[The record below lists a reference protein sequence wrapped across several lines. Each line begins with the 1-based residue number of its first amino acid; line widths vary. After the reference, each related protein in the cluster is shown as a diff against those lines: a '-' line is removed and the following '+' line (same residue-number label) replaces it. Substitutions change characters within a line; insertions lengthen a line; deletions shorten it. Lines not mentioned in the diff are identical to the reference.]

1 MIDIEVKNL
10 TTCFRTV
17 KGDVTAVDDVSF
29 SLKKGET
36 LCIVGESGCGKSV
49 SALSIMGLL
58 SPSGYV
64 KSGSA
69 IFQDNNLLS
78 MSSNQLEKLRGNRI
92 SMIFQDPGSSLNPV
106 MRIGDQVSEIFRIH
120 LNMSKSQS
128 LEKALEMLKQ
138 VEISDPES
146 RMLAYPHELSGG
158 MAQRVMIAMALA
170 CKPDILIA
178 DEPTTALDVT
188 IQSQILNLM
197 IQMQSITKT
206 AILLITHDLGVV
218 AEIADYVLVMYC
230 GQVVEYGNV
239 KTVFKNPVHPY
250 TKALMKSIP
259 VIGEKAKKLDAIP
272 GRVPSLD
279 FLPLGCRFEKR
290 CTEKNVHITS
300 DCEKRIPPIFDLNNN
315 IQIFVFLLIYM
326 VVRKKSHKLTK
337 RKTSRKLTT
346 RKFSKKQTKTS
357 QKPKLSFFWTELSFA
372 GVQSSVSH

>member
-1 MIDIEVKNL
+1 MSTHPIQLEVKNL
-10 TTCFRTV
+10 TTCFRTST
-17 KGDVTAVDDVSF
+17 GNVTAVDDISF

-58 SPSGYV
+58 PPAGYV

-69 IFQDNNLLS
+69 NFQNNNLLS
-78 MSSNQLEKLRGNRI
+78 MSSNQLERLRGDRI

-128 LEKALEMLKQ
+128 KEKALEMLKQ
-138 VEISDPES
+138 VEIPDPES
-146 RMLAYPHELSGG
+146 RMLTYPHELSGG

-239 KTVFKNPVHPY
+239 KTVFNNPVHPY

-279 FLPLGCRFEKR
+279 LLPLGCRFEKR
-290 CTEKNVHITS
+290 CIEKNVHIIS

-315 IQIFVFLLIYM
+315 HGSRCWL
-326 VVRKKSHKLTK
+326 K
-337 RKTSRKLTT
+337 REHNEKIS
-346 RKFSKKQTKTS
+346 
-357 QKPKLSFFWTELSFA
+357 
-372 GVQSSVSH
+372 

>member
-1 MIDIEVKNL
+1 MSTHPIQLEVKNL
-10 TTCFRTV
+10 TTCFRTST
-17 KGDVTAVDDVSF
+17 GNVTAVDDISF

-58 SPSGYV
+58 PPSGYV

-69 IFQDNNLLS
+69 NFQNNNLLS
-78 MSSNQLEKLRGNRI
+78 MSSNQLERLRGDRI

-128 LEKALEMLKQ
+128 KEKALEMLKQ
-138 VEISDPES
+138 VEIPDPES
-146 RMLAYPHELSGG
+146 RMLTYPHELSGG

-218 AEIADYVLVMYC
+218 AEMADYVLVMYC

-239 KTVFKNPVHPY
+239 KTVFNDPVHPY

-279 FLPLGCRFEKR
+279 LLPSGCRFEKR
-290 CTEKNVHITS
+290 CAEKNVHIIS
-300 DCEKRIPPIFDLNNN
+300 DCEKRIPPIFNLNNN
-315 IQIFVFLLIYM
+315 HGSRCWL
-326 VVRKKSHKLTK
+326 K
-337 RKTSRKLTT
+337 REHNEKIS
-346 RKFSKKQTKTS
+346 
-357 QKPKLSFFWTELSFA
+357 
-372 GVQSSVSH
+372 

>member
-1 MIDIEVKNL
+1 MLNQFIQLEVNNL

-58 SPSGYV
+58 PPSGYV

-78 MSSNQLEKLRGNRI
+78 MSSNQLERLRGNRI

-106 MRIGDQVSEIFRIH
+106 MRIGDQVSEIFQIH
-120 LNMSKSQS
+120 LNISKKES
-128 LEKALEMLKQ
+128 LEKAFEMLKQ
-138 VEISDPES
+138 VEIPDPES

-158 MAQRVMIAMALA
+158 MAQRIMIAIALA
-170 CKPDILIA
+170 CHPDILIA

-197 IQMQSITKT
+197 TQMQSKTET
-206 AILLITHDLGVV
+206 AIMLITHDLGVV
-218 AEIADYVLVMYC
+218 AEMADNVLVMYC
-230 GQVVEYGNV
+230 GQVVEYGDV
-239 KTVFKNPVHPY
+239 KTVFSTPIHPY

-259 VIGEKAKKLDAIP
+259 IIGKKTRRLDVIP

-279 FLPLGCRFEKR
+279 MLPTGCRFEKR
-290 CTEKNVHITS
+290 CSEKNNQIELKCQS
-300 DCEKRIPPIFDLNNN
+300 KIPPIFDIN
-315 IQIFVFLLIYM
+315 QT
-326 VVRKKSHKLTK
+326 HG
-337 RKTSRKLTT
+337 SRCWLEKG
-346 RKFSKKQTKTS
+346 S
-357 QKPKLSFFWTELSFA
+357 E
-372 GVQSSVSH
+372 

>member
-1 MIDIEVKNL
+1 MLNQFIQLEVNNL

-58 SPSGYV
+58 PPSGYV

-78 MSSNQLEKLRGNRI
+78 MSSNQLERLRGNRI

-106 MRIGDQVSEIFRIH
+106 MRIGDQVAEIFQIH
-120 LNMSKSQS
+120 LNISKKES
-128 LEKALEMLKQ
+128 LEKAFEMLKQ
-138 VEISDPES
+138 VEIPDPES

-158 MAQRVMIAMALA
+158 MAQRIMIAIALA
-170 CKPDILIA
+170 CHPDILIA

-197 IQMQSITKT
+197 TQMQSKTET
-206 AILLITHDLGVV
+206 AIILITHDLGVV
-218 AEIADYVLVMYC
+218 AEMADNVLVMYC
-230 GQVVEYGNV
+230 GQVVEYGDV
-239 KTVFKNPVHPY
+239 KTVFSTPIHPY

-259 VIGEKAKKLDAIP
+259 IIGKKTRRLDVIP

-279 FLPLGCRFEKR
+279 MLPTGCRFEKR
-290 CTEKNVHITS
+290 CSEKNNHIELE
-300 DCEKRIPPIFDLNNN
+300 CQNKIPPIFDIN
-315 IQIFVFLLIYM
+315 QT
-326 VVRKKSHKLTK
+326 HG
-337 RKTSRKLTT
+337 SRCWLEKG
-346 RKFSKKQTKTS
+346 S
-357 QKPKLSFFWTELSFA
+357 E
-372 GVQSSVSH
+372 

>member
-1 MIDIEVKNL
+1 MSTHPIQLEVNNL
-10 TTCFRTV
+10 TTCFRTST
-17 KGDVTAVDDVSF
+17 GNVTAVDDVSF

-58 SPSGYV
+58 PPAGYV

-69 IFQDNNLLS
+69 NFQNNNLLS
-78 MSSNQLEKLRGNRI
+78 MSSNQLERLRGDRI

-128 LEKALEMLKQ
+128 KEKALEMLKQ
-138 VEISDPES
+138 VEIPDPES
-146 RMLAYPHELSGG
+146 RMLTYPHELSGG

-218 AEIADYVLVMYC
+218 AEMADYVLVMYC

-239 KTVFKNPVHPY
+239 KTVFNNPVHPY

-279 FLPLGCRFEKR
+279 LLPSGCRFEKR
-290 CTEKNVHITS
+290 CTEKMPTS
-300 DCEKRIPPIFDLNNN
+300 P
-315 IQIFVFLLIYM
+315 QI
-326 VVRKKSHKLTK
+326 VRKEYL
-337 RKTSRKLTT
+337 RFLI
-346 RKFSKKQTKTS
+346 
-357 QKPKLSFFWTELSFA
+357 
-372 GVQSSVSH
+372 

>member
-1 MIDIEVKNL
+1 MSTHLIQLEVNNL
-10 TTCFRTV
+10 TTCFRTST
-17 KGDVTAVDDVSF
+17 GNVTAVDDISF

-58 SPSGYV
+58 PPSGYV

-69 IFQDNNLLS
+69 NFQNNNLLS
-78 MSSNQLEKLRGNRI
+78 MSSNHLERLRGDRI

-128 LEKALEMLKQ
+128 KEKALEMLKQ
-138 VEISDPES
+138 VEIPDPES
-146 RMLAYPHELSGG
+146 RMLTYPHELSGG

-218 AEIADYVLVMYC
+218 AEMADYVLVMYC

-239 KTVFKNPVHPY
+239 KTVFNNPVHPY

-272 GRVPSLD
+272 GRGPSLD
-279 FLPLGCRFEKR
+279 LLPLGCRFEKR

-300 DCEKRIPPIFDLNNN
+300 DCQKRIPPIFNLNNN
-315 IQIFVFLLIYM
+315 HGSRCWL
-326 VVRKKSHKLTK
+326 K
-337 RKTSRKLTT
+337 REHNEKIS
-346 RKFSKKQTKTS
+346 
-357 QKPKLSFFWTELSFA
+357 
-372 GVQSSVSH
+372 

>member
-1 MIDIEVKNL
+1 MSTHPIQLEVKNL
-10 TTCFRTV
+10 TTCFRTST
-17 KGDVTAVDDVSF
+17 GNVTAVDDISF

-58 SPSGYV
+58 PPAGYV

-69 IFQDNNLLS
+69 NFQNNNLLS
-78 MSSNQLEKLRGNRI
+78 MPSNQLERLRGDRI

-128 LEKALEMLKQ
+128 KEKALEMLKQ
-138 VEISDPES
+138 VEIPDPES
-146 RMLAYPHELSGG
+146 RMLTYPHELSGG

-218 AEIADYVLVMYC
+218 AEMADYVLVMYC

-239 KTVFKNPVHPY
+239 KTVFNDPVHPY

-259 VIGEKAKKLDAIP
+259 VIGEKTKKLDAIP

-279 FLPLGCRFEKR
+279 LLPLGCRFEKR
-290 CTEKNVHITS
+290 CAEKNVHIIS
-300 DCEKRIPPIFDLNNN
+300 DCEKRIPPIFNLNNN
-315 IQIFVFLLIYM
+315 HGSRCWL
-326 VVRKKSHKLTK
+326 K
-337 RKTSRKLTT
+337 REHNEKIS
-346 RKFSKKQTKTS
+346 
-357 QKPKLSFFWTELSFA
+357 
-372 GVQSSVSH
+372 

>member
-1 MIDIEVKNL
+1 MSTHPIQLEVKNL
-10 TTCFRTV
+10 TTCFRTST
-17 KGDVTAVDDVSF
+17 GNVTAVDDISF

-58 SPSGYV
+58 PPSGYV

-69 IFQDNNLLS
+69 NFQNNNLLS
-78 MSSNQLEKLRGNRI
+78 MSSNHLERLRGDRI

-128 LEKALEMLKQ
+128 KEKALEMLKQ
-138 VEISDPES
+138 VEIPDPES
-146 RMLAYPHELSGG
+146 RMLTYPHELSGG

-218 AEIADYVLVMYC
+218 AEMADYVLVMYC

-239 KTVFKNPVHPY
+239 KTVFNDPVHPY

-279 FLPLGCRFEKR
+279 LLPSGCRFEKR
-290 CTEKNVHITS
+290 CAEKNVHIIS
-300 DCEKRIPPIFDLNNN
+300 DCEKRIPPIFNLNNN
-315 IQIFVFLLIYM
+315 
-326 VVRKKSHKLTK
+326 HG
-337 RKTSRKLTT
+337 SRCWLEKE
-346 RKFSKKQTKTS
+346 S
-357 QKPKLSFFWTELSFA
+357 Q
-372 GVQSSVSH
+372 